1 MPERCIEGNTMT
13 FKIVALQQE
22 HEPEWDAY
30 VRNNP
35 DTTFYHQT
43 GWKNVVE
50 KTYGHQS
57 CYFFAGD
64 ESGRILGI
72 LPLFFINNVFFTK
85 KIVSVPFAPYGG
97 ACADNKEVE
106 IALINHALD
115 ITKELQV
122 NTCEIRYL
130 SANNYREPFHCISAH
145 STFLLDVT
153 KGIDHL
159 WESLDRKVRNMIR
172 KGEKNNL
179 TFEMGSALGDVA
191 DFYEVYTRNMKY
203 LGTPVHSLGF
213 FTAIFSA
220 FPHQIFIAKVKH
232 ENQTI
237 ASLFLLQYR
246 DTLIS
251 GWGASLVE
259 HLNLAP
265 NDFLYWNSIK
275 FSADRHLSWFDF
287 GRSLAESNNFRFK
300 KRWGSYEKP
309 LQYCY
314 YPKSKQ
320 ISQPQEQYRHFSGIW
335 KNLPLPV
342 TRMVGPVLRKF
353 IV

>member
-1 MPERCIEGNTMT
+1 LSERCSEGFTMT
-13 FKIVALQQE
+13 SKIIALLPE
-22 HEPEWDAY
+22 HEPKWDAY

-35 DTTFYHQT
+35 GTTFYHQT

-50 KTYGHQS
+50 RTYGHTS
-57 CYFFAGD
+57 RYFFAED

-72 LPLFFINNVFFTK
+72 LPLFFINNVFFSK
-85 KIVSVPFAPYGG
+85 KIVSLPFAPYGG
-97 ACADNKEVE
+97 VCADNKDVE
-106 IALINHALD
+106 IALISHALD
-115 ITKELQV
+115 ITKELRA
-122 NTCEIRYL
+122 NTCELRYL
-130 SANNYREPFHCISAH
+130 SANNYQEPFHCTSAY

-172 KGEKNNL
+172 KGEKNTL
-179 TFEMGSALGDVA
+179 TFEIGSDLRDVA
-191 DFYEVYTRNMKY
+191 DFYEVYSRNMKY
-203 LGTPVHSLGF
+203 LGTPVHSSGF
-213 FTAIFSA
+213 FTTLFST

-232 ENQTI
+232 ENTTI

-259 HLNLAP
+259 YLPLAP
-265 NDFLYWNSIK
+265 NDFLYWNCIK
-275 FSADRHLSWFDF
+275 HAASQNLSWFDF

-309 LQYCY
+309 LHYCY

-335 KNLPLPV
+335 KKLPLPL
-342 TRMVGPVLRKF
+342 TRMAGPVVRKF